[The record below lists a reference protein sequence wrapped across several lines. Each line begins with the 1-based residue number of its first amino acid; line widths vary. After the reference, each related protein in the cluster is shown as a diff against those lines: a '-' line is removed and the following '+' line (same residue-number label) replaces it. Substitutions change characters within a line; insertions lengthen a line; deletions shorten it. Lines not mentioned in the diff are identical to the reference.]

1 MSEGVVSSAIRFFG
15 RFGLD
20 GFLAL
25 LIALVAVSIVLPDI
39 ARTGGFLR
47 IDLYTNYGVS
57 VVFLLYG
64 LTLSWDRLRSGLLN
78 WRLHLLVLAA
88 TFVFYPVLV
97 WGLGWAAGSLVGRD
111 LKLGFF
117 YLAASPST
125 ISSSVAM
132 TSIARGNVAGAI
144 FNASLS
150 SLVGVIATPLW
161 INWYLAQTG
170 QSLELGRVILKIILL
185 VLVPIAV
192 GQALRPLLGS
202 WIARQPRL
210 VKVLDRGTVLAIV
223 FNSFSDSVAEGIW
236 HGRGASLVVLVAAVS
251 LFLFFAVMFI
261 LRWICGVLG
270 FSRADTVAGVFCGTK
285 KSLASG
291 VPLAKVMFGAS
302 PSLGM
307 IILPFVIY
315 HFLQLVAA
323 SIVARRWAAAVDRTP
338 TAA

>member
-1 MSEGVVSSAIRFFG
+1 MSDNAVSATIRFAG

-25 LIALVAVSIVLPDI
+25 LIALVALSMILPDI
-39 ARTGGFLR
+39 ARTGGILHL
-47 IDLYTNYGVS
+47 DLYTTYGVS
-57 VVFLLYG
+57 VAFLLYG

-78 WRLHLLVLAA
+78 WRLHLLVLGA
-88 TFVFYPVLV
+88 TFVLYPILV
-97 WGLGWAAGSLVGRD
+97 WGLGVAAGSLIGHD

-161 INWYLAQTG
+161 INWYLVQTG
-170 QSLELGRVILKIILL
+170 QSLELGHVILKIVLL
-185 VLVPIAV
+185 VVAPIAI
-192 GQALRPLLGS
+192 GQALRPLIGA
-202 WIARQPRL
+202 WINHRPRL

-236 HGRGASLVVLVAAVS
+236 HGRGASTVILVAAVS
-251 LFLFFAVMFI
+251 LTLFFAVMAV
-261 LRWICGVLG
+261 LRGICRLLG
-270 FSRADTVAGVFCGTK
+270 FDRADTVAGVFCGTK

-302 PSLGM
+302 PALGM
-307 IILPFVIY
+307 IILPFVMY
-315 HFLQLVAA
+315 HFMQLVAA
-323 SIVARRWAAAVDRTP
+323 SIVARRWAVTAPADRRY
-338 TAA
+338 